1 MYFKYIEYCM
11 DKSAVK
17 KIIRDTESFCYD
29 DRHHWDTFGE
39 SKISNIFSNHSLNDY
54 KANEN
59 RWRIF
64 MKRIKIL
71 IPIFL
76 IAILFSSCFDSK
88 KDSVR

>member
-1 MYFKYIEYCM
+1 MYFKFIEYCM
-11 DKSAVK
+11 EKSAVK
-17 KIIRDTESFCYD
+17 KIYGIRKLCV
-29 DRHHWDTFGE
+29 RLMAHWGTFAE

-71 IPIFL
+71 IPIFV
-76 IAILFSSCFDSK
+76 IAILFSSCFVLK
-88 KDSVR
+88 RFC

>member
-17 KIIRDTESFCYD
+17 KIYGIRKTCV
-29 DRHHWDTFGE
+29 RLMAHWGTFGE
-39 SKISNIFSNHSLNDY
+39 SKISNIFSSHSLNDY

-76 IAILFSSCFDSK
+76 IAILFSSCFGSK